1 MSVQTADPRGS
12 ALSSVPSPRDPLGG
26 LKRGLLTL
34 VPILQAVLTVAGA
47 GAVIALL
54 LAGDLG
60 LPLPLYLF
68 VLAVPALF
76 ALAAGASTVWTFQR
90 TARGRVA
97 AIIVD
102 YLAFLTAF
110 LLLLHLQGVF
120 IGFGDLADVFAASLP
135 WLAVALVA
143 YLVGQTTEWT
153 VNRPTATRVIT
164 LVRYGLLAVAGIGF
178 LAAIDAVHGVRV
190 ELLRGLA
197 DPVNLG
203 LAIASVV
210 LLAFV
215 VALWGTEGRVRYGAT
230 LGDNELLD
238 GVMLISPNLLGFL
251 GFFAGPLLFSLYV
264 SLTDWD
270 AFSDPVFLGFE
281 NYLELLSIQLLWLS
295 DPSVLLPA
303 EMNEGFSEVFRL
315 GPLMMAAKDKLF
327 WLSLRNISVFGLIA
341 IPLAD
346 NPGALHRL
354 AAQFPRARHP
364 VFSGPSTSSLPLPAS
379 WAWPSSGSNS
389 WTRPSG
395 YRRINYG
402 VTLTVDFLNGT
413 LGLSLGVSRI
423 DKRFYP
429 VGHSTA
435 DHRDH
440 LRLDQPVEFNSVI
453 YLAGMQGIPADL
465 YEAATI
471 DGANRWQR
479 FIHITIPSVSA
490 TTFFVIATTTI
501 LAFQLFTEVWVLT
514 GGVQPPGGPNN
525 ATMTPALYLYNSGFQ
540 NFEFGYASAIAW
552 ALFAMIFVFTLM
564 QFRRQRAEA
573 QGV

>member
-1 MSVQTADPRGS
+1 MSVQTADPRRS
-12 ALSSVPSPRDPLGG
+12 ALPAVPSPRDPLGG
-26 LKRGLLTL
+26 PKRGLLTL
-34 VPILQAVLTVAGA
+34 VPVLQGILTVVGV
-47 GAVIALL
+47 GAVMALL

-60 LPLPLYLF
+60 LPLPLFLF
-68 VLAVPALF
+68 VLALPALF
-76 ALAAGASTVWTFQR
+76 ALAAGASTLWTLRR
-90 TARGRVA
+90 TARGRVV

-120 IGFGDLADVFAASLP
+120 VGFGDLADVFAASLP
-135 WLAVALVA
+135 WMAVGLVA
-143 YLVGQTTEWT
+143 YLIGYTTEWT
-153 VNRPTATRVIT
+153 AKRPTATRVIT
-164 LVRYGLLAVAGIGF
+164 VTRYGLFAVAGIGF
-178 LAAIDAVHGVRV
+178 LAAIDAVHGAL

-203 LAIASVV
+203 LAVV
-210 LLAFV
+210 SLVVLAFV
-215 VALWGTEGRVRYGAT
+215 IALWGNEGRIRFGAT
-230 LGDNELLD
+230 LSDNELLD

-270 AFSDPVFLGFE
+270 AFSDPLFVGFE
-281 NYLELLSIQLLWLS
+281 NYLELLSVQFLWLS
-295 DPSVLLPA
+295 DPSVLLPT

-327 WLSLRNISVFGLIA
+327 WLALRNIFVFCVIA
-341 IPLAD
+341 IPLAVI
-346 NPGALHRL
+346 PALFIASLLNTRV
-354 AAQFPRARHP
+354 RGIR
-364 VFSGPSTSSLPLPAS
+364 VFRTIYFIPTVAGIVGVAIIWKQLLDQTVG
-379 WAWPSSGSNS
+379 W
-389 WTRPSG
+389 
-395 YRRINYG
+395 INYG
-402 VTLTVDFLNGT
+402 ITLTVDFLNGT
-413 LGLSLGVSRI
+413 LGLSLQDPRI
-423 DKRFYP
+423 PWLSDP
-429 VGHSTA
+429 VTA
-435 DHRDH
+435 
-440 LRLDQPVEFNSVI
+440 LPIIAIVFAWTTVGFNSVI
-453 YLAGMQGIPADL
+453 YLAGMQGIPGDL

-552 ALFAMIFVFTLM
+552 ALFGIIFVFTLM

-573 QGV
+573 RGV

>member
-1 MSVQTADPRGS
+1 MSLRTADPQRP
-12 ALSSVPSPRDPLGG
+12 ALSAVPSPRDPLGS

-34 VPILQAVLTVAGA
+34 VPLLQAILTIVGV

-60 LPLPLYLF
+60 LPIPLYLF
-68 VLAVPALF
+68 VLAVPTLF
-76 ALAAGASTVWTFQR
+76 AVAAAASTLWTLQR
-90 TARGRVA
+90 TARGRVV

-120 IGFGDLADVFAASLP
+120 LGFGDLADVFAASLP
-135 WLAVALVA
+135 WLVVALVA
-143 YLVGQTTEWT
+143 YLIGYATEWT
-153 VNRPTATRVIT
+153 TNRPAATRAIN
-164 LVRYGLLAVAGIGF
+164 LVRYGLFAVAGIGF
-178 LAAIDAVHGVRV
+178 LVAIDAVHGAL

-203 LAIASVV
+203 LAVVSVV
-210 LLAFV
+210 LLAFLL
-215 VALWGTEGRVRYGAT
+215 ALWGNEGRLRFGAT
-230 LGDNELLD
+230 LGDSELLD
-238 GVMLISPNLLGFL
+238 GVLLISPNFLGFL
-251 GFFAGPLLFSLYV
+251 GFFAGPLIFSLYV

-270 AFSDPVFLGFE
+270 AFSDPIFLGLE
-281 NYLELLSIQLLWLS
+281 NYLELLSVQFLWLS

-303 EMNEGFSEVFRL
+303 ELQQGFAEVFRI

-327 WLSLRNISVFGLIA
+327 WLSLRNIFVFCLIA
-341 IPLAD
+341 IPLAVI
-346 NPGALHRL
+346 PALFI
-354 AAQFPRARHP
+354 A
-364 VFSGPSTSSLPLPAS
+364 SLL
-379 WAWPSSGSNS
+379 N
-389 WTRPSG
+389 TRVRGIRIFRTIYFIPTVAG
-395 YRRINYG
+395 IVGVALIWKQLLDQTVGWINYG
-402 VTLTVDFLNGT
+402 ITLTIDFLNGL
-413 LGLSLGVSRI
+413 LGLSLEDPKIGWLSDPVTAQHI
-423 DKRFYP
+423 IPIFYAWTT
-429 VGHSTA
+429 VG
-435 DHRDH
+435 
-440 LRLDQPVEFNSVI
+440 FNTVI
-453 YLAGMQGIPADL
+453 YLAGMQGIPSDL

-514 GGVQPPGGPNN
+514 GGAAVPGGPNN

-552 ALFAMIFVFTLM
+552 ALFGIIFIFTLM

-573 QGV
+573 RGV

>member
-164 LVRYGLLAVAGIGF
+164 LVRYGLFAVAGIGF
-178 LAAIDAVHGVRV
+178 LAAIDAVHGAL

-327 WLSLRNISVFGLIA
+327 WLSLRNIFVFGLIA
-341 IPLAD
+341 IPLAVI
-346 NPGALHRL
+346 PALFI
-354 AAQFPRARHP
+354 A
-364 VFSGPSTSSLPLPAS
+364 SLL
-379 WAWPSSGSNS
+379 NS
-389 WTRPSG
+389 RVRGIRIFRTIYFIPTVAGIVGVAIIWKQLLDQTVG
-395 YRRINYG
+395 WINYG

-413 LGLSLGVSRI
+413 LGLSLEDPRI
-423 DKRFYP
+423 AWLSDP
-429 VGHSTA
+429 VTALPIIAIVFAWTTVGFKLGHLSGGHA
-435 DHRDH
+435 GHPRRPLRGRHHRRRQSLAALHPHHHPLGLGHDVLRHRDNDH
-440 LRLDQPVEFNSVI
+440 
-453 YLAGMQGIPADL
+453 
-465 YEAATI
+465 
-471 DGANRWQR
+471 
-479 FIHITIPSVSA
+479 
-490 TTFFVIATTTI
+490 
-501 LAFQLFTEVWVLT
+501 
-514 GGVQPPGGPNN
+514 PGL
-525 ATMTPALYLYNSGFQ
+525 PALHRGVGPDGRRPASGR
-540 NFEFGYASAIAW
+540 S
-552 ALFAMIFVFTLM
+552 
-564 QFRRQRAEA
+564 
-573 QGV
+573 